1 MLDGQHRLPARLPAR
16 ASSPR
21 RLWPPCPLRQPP
33 VDPFQQIA
41 ELRRRDRHG
50 SIRVLARC
58 RRRPHEPATLQP
70 LGKQAQALSV
80 VPQNLDQSAAAAAEY
95 EQVAGVGVALER
107 LLHQQR
113 QAIKA
118 FAHIG
123 MAARQPNLPPGGEWH
138 HRPPPPL
145 ASAATVAL
153 RAAGSAP
160 MMRIRDPFANSIS
173 INPAAI
179 TVVGAAAEIGSDPIR
194 TEANVAASRDPRTSC
209 RRHPYSW
216 LG

>member
-123 MAARQPNLPPGGEWH
+123 MAARQPNLHPGGESPH
-138 HRPPPPL
+138 RRRPPPPPPPTHQAFAKL
-145 ASAATVAL
+145 GWPPPPPNPPP
-153 RAAGSAP
+153 RRGGAP
-160 MMRIRDPFANSIS
+160 PPP
-173 INPAAI
+173 PAA
-179 TVVGAAAEIGSDPIR
+179 R
-194 TEANVAASRDPRTSC
+194 QRRD
-209 RRHPYSW
+209 RRAQS
-216 LG
+216 